1 MQFNPIPQPTIS
13 ALGRVVE
20 SANEV
25 KGYAET
31 LVEGLRAC
39 FEAQSPKARWGV
51 GFNVAA
57 DKVSAAIDT
66 VFGQARSSLFIE
78 VDGDGVY
85 GRYVIEKKVRGVD
98 GGDSWTPAWAI
109 RIAKD
114 GNIHDGDTGAS
125 IFNAWQAFEN
135 ERTGALHHL
144 AGSILYSIGT
154 TENFPR

>member
-1 MQFNPIPQPTIS
+1 MNFDPIPPPTIQ

-39 FEAQSPKARWGV
+39 FDAQSPKARWGV
-51 GFNVAA
+51 DFVVAA
-57 DKVSAAIDT
+57 DKVSATIDT
-66 VFGQARSSLFIE
+66 VFGRARSGLFIE
-78 VDGDGVY
+78 VDDDGVY
-85 GRYVIEKKVRGVD
+85 GRYVIEKKFQGAA
-98 GGDSWTPAWAI
+98 GGESWKQVWAI

-125 IFNAWQAFEN
+125 IFNAWQTFEH
-135 ERTGALHHL
+135 ERNGALHHL
-144 AGSILYSIGT
+144 AGSILCSIGRAG
-154 TENFPR
+154 NFP